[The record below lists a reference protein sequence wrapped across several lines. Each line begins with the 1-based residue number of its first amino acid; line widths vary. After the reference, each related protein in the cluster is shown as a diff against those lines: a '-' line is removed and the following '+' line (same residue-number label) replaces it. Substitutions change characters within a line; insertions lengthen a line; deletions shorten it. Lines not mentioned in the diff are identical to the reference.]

1 MRDGRYKKGVFMSIK
16 KEILLL
22 GYGEMGHA
30 IQTLL
35 EPFHE
40 VSIWNRS
47 TVDGKDFLPLESL
60 VPKAEIIIF
69 CLPVNAHEDLVKT
82 LLPLMDKSSLCISIA
97 KGLNESALT
106 AAEIFKKSLENFCLI
121 YGPMIAEEL
130 SAGKVGFAE
139 FGCSHPTHEV
149 TISEL
154 YNPTALHLKTTDD
167 ITGISW
173 SVILKNVYALAF
185 GMIDELEMGKNVLGY
200 LTVMALDE
208 LDTIAESLG
217 GKEGSSYGLAGLGD
231 LITTGSSE
239 DSRHHTL
246 GRRIA
251 RGDFSD
257 MRAEGTHTLLMVEKF
272 KRFEWEE
279 YPLFITIK
287 KIASQEIEAKS
298 GLESLFKIT
307 P

>member
-1 MRDGRYKKGVFMSIK
+1 MSIRK
-16 KEILLL
+16 KILIL

-30 IQTLL
+30 MQTLL

-47 TVDGKDFLPLESL
+47 TVDGKNFLPLESL

-69 CLPVNAHEDLVKT
+69 CLPANAHEDLVKT
-82 LLPLMDKSSLCISIA
+82 LLPLMDKSRVCISIA

-106 AAEIFKKSLENFCLI
+106 AAEIFKKYLENYCLI
-121 YGPMIAEEL
+121 YGPMISEEL
-130 SAGKVGFAE
+130 CAGKAGFAQ
-139 FGCSHPTHEV
+139 FGCSHPIHEA
-149 TISEL
+149 TILEL
-154 YNPTALHLKTTDD
+154 YTPTALHLKRTDD

-185 GMIDELEMGKNVLGY
+185 GMIDELEMSKNVLGF
-200 LTVMALDE
+200 LTVIALDE

-217 GKEGSSYGLAGLGD
+217 GKKGCSFGLAGLGD

-272 KRFEWEE
+272 NRFKWEE
-279 YPLFITIK
+279 YPLFTTIK
-287 KIASQEIEAKS
+287 KIVSQEIEAKS
-298 GLESLFKIT
+298 GLESLFQMT

>member
-1 MRDGRYKKGVFMSIK
+1 MSIK

-139 FGCSHPTHEV
+139 FGCSHSTHEA

>member
-1 MRDGRYKKGVFMSIK
+1 MSIK
-16 KEILLL
+16 KEILIL

-30 IQTLL
+30 MQTLL

-82 LLPLMDKSSLCISIA
+82 LLPLMDKSRLCISIA

-106 AAEIFKKSLENFCLI
+106 AAEIFKKYLENYCLI

-130 SAGKVGFAE
+130 STGKVGFAE
-139 FGCSHPTHEV
+139 FGCSHPTHEA
-149 TISEL
+149 TILEL
-154 YNPTALHLKTTDD
+154 YEPTALHLKTTDD

-185 GMIDELEMGKNVLGY
+185 GMIDELDMSKNVLGF

-208 LDTIAESLG
+208 LDTISESLG
-217 GKEGSSYGLAGLGD
+217 GKKGSSYGLAGLGD

-272 KRFEWEE
+272 NRFEWVE

-287 KIASQEIEAKS
+287 KIVSQEIEAKS